1 MGERIGVF
9 GGSFNPIHHG
19 HLILAQ
25 DVMEACELDEVRF
38 MPCGTPNHKDAAELA
53 PAEHRLGMVEL
64 VTESDFRFAAS
75 DREVR
80 RDRIS
85 YTVETLEELQAENPD
100 DEFCFMVGTDSFPE
114 LSDWHR
120 IDDLLAQFTVIGL
133 VRPGFE
139 IDALEKID
147 FGLAPE
153 LKKGLLDQ
161 VVRGH
166 AIGISASDI
175 RARVAEGMAIRY
187 LVPVEVEMYSAEHGL
202 YRG

>member
-1 MGERIGVF
+1 MGKRIGVF

-19 HLILAQ
+19 HLVLAQ
-25 DVMEACELDEVRF
+25 DVMEACELDEVLF
-38 MPCGTPNHKDAAELA
+38 IPCGSPNHKAAAGLA
-53 PAEHRLGMVEL
+53 PAEHRMRMVEL
-64 VTESDFRFAAS
+64 VTESDFRFTS
-75 DREVR
+75 FDLEIR
-80 RDRIS
+80 RGSTS
-85 YTVETLEELQAENPD
+85 YTVETLEELQAECPD
-100 DEFCFMVGTDSFPE
+100 DEFYFMVGTDSFPE

-120 IDDLLAQFTVIGL
+120 IHDLLARFTVIGL

-139 IDALEKID
+139 IDALAEIE
-147 FGLAPE
+147 FGLAPG
-153 LKKGLLDQ
+153 LKERLLEQ

-187 LVPVEVEMYSAEHGL
+187 LVPVEVEMYIAEHGL